1 MEGCSKELTA
11 LLLLL
16 SATVAAT
23 DPYLR
28 QPGID
33 ATHYAFQLTLTDSAD
48 AIDGTAS
55 VTIRFAQRNVN
66 GFWLDLTSVV
76 AGRGMTVSG
85 VSSNGAP
92 VVFDHHDDKLHIA
105 LSTVPAADEQRT
117 FIIRYRGVPGSGLF
131 IGKNKFGER
140 VFMGLNWPD
149 KARQWLPMIDHP
161 SDKATSEFIVTAPS
175 KYQVVANGLLVE
187 QTDLGD
193 GRRRTHWKQAVPIS
207 SWLNAIGVA
216 QFSVHHAGLVNGA
229 PLQTWAY
236 HQDSVRGPA
245 TFELP
250 ARRAVEFFSENIGPY
265 PYEKLANVQSAGLGG
280 GTEHASVI
288 FYGEASVTDKP
299 ATNLVAHEIAHQ
311 WFGDAVTESDWDEVW
326 LSEGFATYFTLLY
339 TEHFDGRDAFVAGL
353 QRSRAQVFAL
363 EKRLPGKAVLHDN
376 LADMKDVLNNL
387 IYQKGGWTLHM
398 LRGLIGTDV
407 FWEGIRDYYRQYR
420 DRNTT
425 TAEFRRV
432 MERHSG
438 TDLTWF
444 FDQWLSR
451 AGHPVLE
458 GTWRYDSVT
467 KRVIVDLASV
477 GTGGVYRLPIDI
489 GILPDSTTP
498 LRVERVEMRQREQ
511 HFELRA
517 DTRPAAVTLD
527 PNTWLL
533 FESRFVPK

>member
-1 MEGCSKELTA
+1 MISS
-11 LLLLL
+11 LLL
-16 SATVAAT
+16 ATSLAVLPASRVT
-23 DPYLR
+23 DPYVR

-33 ATHYAFQLTLTDSAD
+33 AIHYAFQLSLNDSTDQ
-48 AIDGTAS
+48 IEGTAS
-55 VTIRFAQRNVN
+55 VDIRFAQRGLNS
-66 GFWLDLTSVV
+66 FWLDLASATG
-76 AGRGMTVSG
+76 AKGMTVTDVTSQ
-85 VSSNGAP
+85 GAQ
-92 VVFDHHDDKLHIA
+92 VRFDHQGDRLRMTLA
-105 LSTVPAADEQRT
+105 EPPAMNEQRT
-117 FIIRYRGVPGSGLF
+117 FVVRYHGVPASGLW

-140 VFMGLNWPD
+140 VFMGLNWPNL
-149 KARQWLPMIDHP
+149 ARQWLPMIDHP

-175 KYQVVANGLLVE
+175 KYQVVANGLLIE
-187 QTDLGD
+187 ETDIGD
-193 GRRRTHWKQAVPIS
+193 GRRRTHWRQSVPIS

-216 QFSVHHAGLVNGA
+216 QFSVHHAGLVKGV

-250 ARRAVEFFSENIGPY
+250 ARRAVEFFSEHIGPY
-265 PYEKLANVQSAGLGG
+265 PYEKLANVQSAGMGG

-288 FYGEASVTDKP
+288 FYGETSVTDKP

-339 TEHFDGRDAFVAGL
+339 NEHYDGRDAFVAGL
-353 QRSRAQVFAL
+353 QRSRDQVWAL

-407 FWEGIRDYYRQYR
+407 FWDGIRDYYQTYR

-432 MERHSG
+432 METHANR
-438 TDLTWF
+438 DLKWF
-444 FDQWLSR
+444 FDQWLTR
-451 AGHPVLE
+451 AGHPALE
-458 GTWRYDSVT
+458 GTWRYDDAAR
-467 KRVIVDLASV
+467 KIVIELAQA
-477 GTGGVYRLPIDI
+477 GDVYRLPMEVGI
-489 GILPDSTTP
+489 GGEGTAPMRI
-498 LRVERVEMRQREQ
+498 ERIEMTQRQQ
-511 HFELRA
+511 TFEIPA
-517 DTRPAAVTLD
+517 DKAPSSVKLD
-527 PNTWLL
+527 PNTWVLMEAK
-533 FESRFVPK
+533 FGPR